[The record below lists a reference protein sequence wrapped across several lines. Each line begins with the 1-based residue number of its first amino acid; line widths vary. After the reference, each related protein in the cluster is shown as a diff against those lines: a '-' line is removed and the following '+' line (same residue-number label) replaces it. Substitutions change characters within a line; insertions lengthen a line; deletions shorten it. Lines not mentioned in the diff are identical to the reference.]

1 MLQYIM
7 PSKFNILVNLVPKV
21 CQYILLS
28 SLFSKKKKKKKKLL
42 SSPTDLGSIFYYL
55 QNKLLVLHSVYLC
68 YTYII
73 NTYIKRQFPNT
84 ILDTKILIY
93 YSLSLSLIKF
103 KVIIFY
109 PLYDM
114 VKLEVDTLSFHK
126 KTIVRG
132 PFSVAQRR
140 VVCWRDDL
148 NRPGFCSESCTR
160 NSTLGH
166 VV

>member
-1 MLQYIM
+1 M
-7 PSKFNILVNLVPKV
+7 
-21 CQYILLS
+21 
-28 SLFSKKKKKKKKLL
+28 
-42 SSPTDLGSIFYYL
+42 DLGPLFYYL
-55 QNKLLVLHSVYLC
+55 CYKLLALCSFYLS
-68 YTYII
+68 YTHLCFYR
-73 NTYIKRQFPNT
+73 KVVPHT

-103 KVIIFY
+103 KVIIFN

-126 KTIVRG
+126 KTIVQG

-148 NRPGFCSESCTR
+148 NRSGFCSESCTR